1 MKRLV
6 AVLGMA
12 LVAVLM
18 TASGA
23 NAWDCAPG
31 THDSPTPP
39 WGCVPDTPVTTP
51 VPPPTVPTSETPAPA
66 PAPAQPV
73 PAAPAPAPQ
82 PAPAPTPPS
91 VTPHP
96 APGPEAPDERVPS
109 CGDTTT
115 CPKPKPT
122 PVKTPTAT
130 PTVTPAHVE
139 ANSLPYTGI
148 DTGMVALLGAMC
160 LGGGLVLR
168 RKLAK

>member
-1 MKRLV
+1 MKRLF

-23 NAWDCAPG
+23 KAWDCAPG

-39 WGCVPDTPVTTP
+39 WGCVPDTATTP

-66 PAPAQPV
+66 PAPA
-73 PAAPAPAPQ
+73 APAPAPAAPQ
-82 PAPAPTPPS
+82 PAPAPAPAP
-91 VTPHP
+91 VTPSPSP
-96 APGPEAPDERVPS
+96 APEAPEEHVTG
-109 CGDTTT
+109 CGD
-115 CPKPKPT
+115 CGAT
-122 PVKTPTAT
+122 PDTDTSIPVTHKTAT